1 MYVKYEPNADP
12 SFLNSSSSLKPMIE
26 FKGIHDWD
34 DKFGLDQ
41 IQDPKLILKHL
52 DNANYNYKTNDLI
65 YFFKKLAQL

>member
-34 DKFGLDQ
+34 DKFGLD
-41 IQDPKLILKHL
+41 
-52 DNANYNYKTNDLI
+52 
-65 YFFKKLAQL
+65 